1 MQSPSS
7 LATHGERSGGAA
19 GAAAQGN
26 EGRGEA
32 ARGGRRHRRRSHR
45 SHAPRTEKL
54 PKRKANCAS
63 SENAGLSERFVH
75 EKENRSRARQLRA
88 HARRC
93 RQFKIIRRCATHNA
107 ILDSCRIP
115 GAHARGALRASDG
128 CGGTGAGTRERG
140 YCFPPSAGLAT
151 GPLDE

>member
-1 MQSPSS
+1 MASVPEARPERQ
-7 LATHGERSGGAA
+7 LKATKGEARQRGAA
-19 GAAAQGN
+19 GAT
-26 EGRGEA
+26 
-32 ARGGRRHRRRSHR
+32 GGDRIDHMHR
-45 SHAPRTEKL
+45 ALKNP